1 MLLTKYGL
9 REIILATL
17 ICGGGAT
24 AAFLLLPAGWNYGVA
39 ALPVVFWLYV
49 LSFFRDPPRR
59 IPGEPNIF
67 VAPADGRITD
77 ITELDSAE
85 FLDEP
90 AVRVGI
96 FLSVLDVHVNRA
108 PCAGRVEYVQHKD
121 GGYLDARHADATHR
135 NEANAVGLVCPQWN
149 NCKVLIRQIAG
160 MIARRIV
167 CALKPGDTVA
177 AGQRFGM
184 IKFGSRTELIV
195 PRRLGFV
202 PTVKVGD
209 KVKGGRDVLG
219 RLPG

>member
-9 REIILATL
+9 REILWATL
-17 ICGGGAT
+17 ICGGLSALLAFLVPADLAWV
-24 AAFLLLPAGWNYGVA
+24 AAFP
-39 ALPVVFWLYV
+39 ALPWLYV

-59 IPGEPNIF
+59 IPTEPNIF

-77 ITELDSAE
+77 ITELDTVE

-90 AVRVGI
+90 ALRVGI
-96 FLSVLDVHVNRA
+96 FLSVLNCHVNRS
-108 PCAGRVEYVQHKD
+108 PCAGKVEYVQYKA
-121 GGYLDARHADATHR
+121 GSFLDARSVDATHR
-135 NEANAVGLVCPQWN
+135 NECNAVGLVCPQWN
-149 NCKVLIRQIAG
+149 NTRILVRQIAG
-160 MIARRIV
+160 KIARRIV

-177 AGQRFGM
+177 AGQRYGM

-202 PTVKVGD
+202 PAVKVGD
-209 KVKGGRDVLG
+209 KVKGGRDVMG